1 MISSRGGNKK
11 EEVRAV
17 MNFQKIN
24 LLNQVAFISCRSL
37 TAFLYLAPSSNTHLH
52 PFQQPEAQHGTQI
65 SIEKIYIYIKQYK
78 GCNLE

>member
-1 MISSRGGNKK
+1 MISSKGGNKK

-37 TAFLYLAPSSNTHLH
+37 TAFLYLAPSSNTHLN

-65 SIEKIYIYIKQYK
+65 SIEKNIYIHKAVQ
-78 GCNLE
+78 GL